1 MTHPRPIRLIPFVLA
16 LLVLGGCGGAGYAT
30 YGAEVGI
37 GGPIVEE
44 PC

>member
-1 MTHPRPIRLIPFVLA
+1 MATPRPIRSIPFVLA

-30 YGAEVGI
+30 YGAEVGA
-37 GGPIVEE
+37 GDPIVEE